1 MRPVNVIAGLCA
13 VFMIAAGS
21 SSAFAQGNDR
31 VAIGG
36 QASTAGFGPEIAYSV
51 SPHLTVRGV
60 GNYLSFDYD
69 ETYDGIDYDLDV
81 DLMSA
86 GGFVDYHPLRNGFHV
101 TVGALFNGN
110 EAGLGATAGPGA
122 TVGGFT
128 VPAGQSAGLRGDLS
142 VDEFSPYIGLGYD
155 TTFTSRSNW
164 TFTVR
169 AGVLYQGNP
178 EVALRQTSGATT
190 IPQSDLD
197 AEARNIEDELDLVE
211 FFPVLSIGLNYRF

>member
-1 MRPVNVIAGLCA
+1 MKPVNLVAGLCA
-13 VFMIAAGS
+13 AFLFAAAAGP
-21 SSAFAQGNDR
+21 AFAQGNDR
-31 VAIGG
+31 VAVGG

-51 SPHLTVRGV
+51 SPHFTVRGV

-69 ETYDGIDYDLDV
+69 ESYDGIDYDLDV
-81 DLMSA
+81 DLLSG
-86 GGFVDYHPLRNGFHV
+86 GGFVDYHPLRNGFHL
-101 TVGALFNGN
+101 TLGALYNGN

-122 TVGGFT
+122 KIGGFT

-142 VDEFSPYIGLGYD
+142 VDEFSPYVGLGYD
-155 TTFTSRSNW
+155 TTFTSRSAW

-178 EVALRQTSGATT
+178 EVALRQTSGAIT
-190 IPQSDLD
+190 IPQPELD

>member
-1 MRPVNVIAGLCA
+1 MRPVNLLAGLCA
-13 VFMIAAGS
+13 AAMVVLGS
-21 SSAFAQGNDR
+21 AQAFAQGNDR
-31 VAIGG
+31 VAVGG
-36 QASTAGFGPEIAYSV
+36 QASTAGFGPEISYSV
-51 SPHLTVRGV
+51 SPNFTVRGV

-81 DLMSA
+81 DLMSG
-86 GGFVDYHPLRNGFHV
+86 GGFVDYHPLRNGFHL
-101 TVGALFNGN
+101 TLGALYNGN
-110 EAGLGATAGPGA
+110 EAGLDAVAGAGT
-122 TVGGFT
+122 TIGGFT
-128 VPAGQSAGLRGDLS
+128 VPGGQTAGLRGDLS
-142 VDEFSPYIGLGYD
+142 VDEFSPYVGLGYD

-178 EVALRQTSGATT
+178 DVALRQTSGAATV
-190 IPQSDLD
+190 PQADLD

>member
-13 VFMIAAGS
+13 AFMIAAGS

-51 SPHLTVRGV
+51 SPNFTVRGV